1 MTAQH
6 SSSLVR
12 NREFVLL
19 WVAQAISSFGDALTN
34 LALIAVV
41 NQLTGSTAAIATLTI
56 LVAVPTVSMG
66 LIAGALVDRLNRKTT
81 MVVSDAIR
89 AVLVLGL
96 VLGLV
101 LVSSQDRL
109 WLIYTLSFLQAAV
122 GTFFN
127 PARGALLGKVVPAE
141 QMVQASSLTQTTQVI
156 ASLLGTTMAGVLIG
170 GNHSEST
177 FWIVFGLDALTF
189 AISAVLV
196 ALLRTSGAVQIE
208 GSPTNP
214 RAVLKSILEGLRL
227 IGQSPTLLAIMVSAM
242 IAVFGF
248 GAFDVLMVPFMTRDL
263 HIPLTWFGALELA
276 STVGL
281 ISAGALSALLASRLK
296 FNVLIGG
303 GLLVLALATF
313 PMSLVV
319 NVWGMIAVSF
329 ALTFFSTPLNISI
342 GAFIQAKVPNEI
354 LGRVGASLNVVIQSS
369 SLLSMAFSG
378 VLAANIGVRGV
389 FVFSAALCALAG
401 VYALIA
407 FRNESGEKNSGK
419 TA

>member
-1 MTAQH
+1 MTAQQ

-19 WVAQAISSFGDALTN
+19 WVAQAISSFGDTLTN
-34 LALIAVV
+34 LALIALV

-56 LVAVPTVSMG
+56 LVAVPTVSIG

-96 VLGLV
+96 VF
-101 LVSSQDRL
+101 VSSQDRL

-141 QMVQASSLTQTTQVI
+141 QMVQASSLAQTTQVI
-156 ASLLGTTMAGVLIG
+156 ASLLGTTVAGVLIG
-170 GNHSEST
+170 GSHSENT

-189 AISAVLV
+189 AISVVLV

-214 RAVLKSILEGLRL
+214 RAVLNSILEGLCL
-227 IGQSPTLLAIMVSAM
+227 IARTPILLAIMVSAM

-248 GAFDVLMVPFMTRDL
+248 GAFNVLMVPFMIRDL

-319 NVWGMIAVSF
+319 NVWGVIAVSF

-342 GAFIQAKVPNEI
+342 GAFIQTRVPNEL

-369 SLLSMAFSG
+369 SLLSMAFAG

-389 FVFSAALCALAG
+389 FVFGAALCALAG

-407 FRNESGEKNSGK
+407 FRREA
-419 TA
+419 TASNAA

>member
-1 MTAQH
+1 MTAQQ

-34 LALIAVV
+34 LALIALV

-56 LVAVPTVSMG
+56 LVAVPTVSIG

-81 MVVSDAIR
+81 MIVSDAIR

-96 VLGLV
+96 VF
-101 LVSSQDRL
+101 VSSQDRL

-141 QMVQASSLTQTTQVI
+141 QMVQASSLAQTTQVI
-156 ASLLGTTMAGVLIG
+156 ASLLGTTVAGVLIG
-170 GNHSEST
+170 GSHSEST

-189 AISAVLV
+189 AISVVLV

-214 RAVLKSILEGLRL
+214 RAVLNNILEGLRL
-227 IGQSPTLLAIMVSAM
+227 IARTPTLLAIMVSAM

-248 GAFDVLMVPFMTRDL
+248 GAFNVLMVPFMTRDL
-263 HIPLTWFGALELA
+263 QIPLTWFGALELA

-281 ISAGALSALLASRLK
+281 ISAGALSTLLASRLK

-319 NVWGMIAVSF
+319 NVWGVIAVSF

-342 GAFIQAKVPNEI
+342 GAFIQTRVPNEL

-369 SLLSMAFSG
+369 SLLSMAFAG

-407 FRNESGEKNSGK
+407 FRHEA
-419 TA
+419 TAGNTA

>member
-1 MTAQH
+1 MTAQQ

-34 LALIAVV
+34 LALIALV

-56 LVAVPTVSMG
+56 LVAVPTVSIG

-96 VLGLV
+96 VF
-101 LVSSQDRL
+101 VSSQDRL

-141 QMVQASSLTQTTQVI
+141 QMVQASSLAQTTQVI
-156 ASLLGTTMAGVLIG
+156 ASLLGTTVAGVLIG
-170 GNHSEST
+170 GSHSEST

-189 AISAVLV
+189 AISVVLV

-214 RAVLKSILEGLRL
+214 RAVLNNILEGLRL
-227 IGQSPTLLAIMVSAM
+227 IARTPTLLAIMVSAM

-248 GAFDVLMVPFMTRDL
+248 GAFNVLMVPFMTRDL
-263 HIPLTWFGALELA
+263 QIPLTWFGALELA

-281 ISAGALSALLASRLK
+281 ISAGALSTLLASRLK

-319 NVWGMIAVSF
+319 NVWGVIAVSF

-342 GAFIQAKVPNEI
+342 GAFIQTRVPNEL

-369 SLLSMAFSG
+369 SLLSMAFAG

-407 FRNESGEKNSGK
+407 FRHEATTGN

>member
-1 MTAQH
+1 MTAQQ

-19 WVAQAISSFGDALTN
+19 WVAQVISSFGDALTN
-34 LALIAVV
+34 LALIALV

-56 LVAVPTVSMG
+56 LVAVPTVSIG

-96 VLGLV
+96 VF
-101 LVSSQDRL
+101 VSSQDRL

-141 QMVQASSLTQTTQVI
+141 QMVQASSLAQTTQVI
-156 ASLLGTTMAGVLIG
+156 ASLLGTTVAGVLIG
-170 GNHSEST
+170 GSHSEST

-189 AISAVLV
+189 AISVVLV
-196 ALLRTSGAVQIE
+196 ALLRTSGTVQIE

-214 RAVLKSILEGLRL
+214 RAVLNSILEGLRL
-227 IGQSPTLLAIMVSAM
+227 IARTPTLLAIMVSAM

-248 GAFDVLMVPFMTRDL
+248 GAFNVLMVPFMTRDL
-263 HIPLTWFGALELA
+263 QIPLTWFGALELA

-281 ISAGALSALLASRLK
+281 ISAGALSTLLASRLK

-319 NVWGMIAVSF
+319 NVWGVIAVSF

-342 GAFIQAKVPNEI
+342 GAFIQTRVPNEL

-369 SLLSMAFSG
+369 SLLSMAFAG

-407 FRNESGEKNSGK
+407 FRREA
-419 TA
+419 TASDTA

>member
-1 MTAQH
+1 MTAQQ

-34 LALIAVV
+34 LALIALV

-56 LVAVPTVSMG
+56 LVAVPTVSIG

-96 VLGLV
+96 VF
-101 LVSSQDRL
+101 VSSQDRL

-141 QMVQASSLTQTTQVI
+141 QMVQASSLAQTTQVI
-156 ASLLGTTMAGVLIG
+156 ASLLGTTVAGVLIG
-170 GNHSEST
+170 GSHSEST

-189 AISAVLV
+189 AISVVLV

-214 RAVLKSILEGLRL
+214 RAVLNSILEGLRL
-227 IGQSPTLLAIMVSAM
+227 IARTPTLLAIMVSAM

-248 GAFDVLMVPFMTRDL
+248 GAFNVLMVPFMTRDL
-263 HIPLTWFGALELA
+263 QIPLTWFGALELA

-281 ISAGALSALLASRLK
+281 ISAGALSTLLASRLK

-319 NVWGMIAVSF
+319 NVWGVIAVSF

-342 GAFIQAKVPNEI
+342 GAFIQTRVPNEL

-369 SLLSMAFSG
+369 SLLSMAFAG

-407 FRNESGEKNSGK
+407 FRHEA
-419 TA
+419 TAGNTA

>member
-1 MTAQH
+1 MEVRMTAQQ
-6 SSSLVR
+6 SSSVFK

-19 WVAQAISSFGDALTN
+19 WLAQAISSFGDALTN
-34 LALIAVV
+34 LALIALV

-56 LVAVPTVSMG
+56 LVAVPTVSIG
-66 LIAGALVDRLNRKTT
+66 LIAGALVDRLNRRTT
-81 MVVSDAIR
+81 MIVSDAIR

-96 VLGLV
+96 VFA
-101 LVSSQDRL
+101 SQDRL
-109 WLIYTLSFLQAAV
+109 WLIYGLGFLQAAI

-127 PARGALLGKVVPAE
+127 PARGALIGKVVPAE
-141 QMVQASSLTQTTQVI
+141 QMVQASSLAQTTQVI
-156 ASLLGTTMAGVLIG
+156 ASLLGTTVAGVLIG
-170 GNHSEST
+170 GNRSESS

-189 AISAVLV
+189 ALSVVLI
-196 ALLRTSGAVQIE
+196 ALLRTSGAVQVE

-214 RAVLKSILEGLRL
+214 RAVLKSIVEGLSL
-227 IGQSPTLLAIMVSAM
+227 IARTPTLLAIMVSAM

-248 GAFDVLMVPFMTRDL
+248 GAFNVLMVPFMTQDL
-263 HIPLTWFGALELA
+263 QIPLTWFGALEFA

-281 ISAGALSALLASRLK
+281 ISAGALSTLLASRLK

-319 NVWGMIAVSF
+319 DVWGMIAVSF

-342 GAFIQAKVPNEI
+342 GAFIQTRVPNEI

-369 SLLSMAFSG
+369 SLLSMAFAG
-378 VLAANIGVRGV
+378 VLAASIGVRGV

-407 FRNESGEKNSGK
+407 FRREA
-419 TA
+419 TAGNAA

>member
-1 MTAQH
+1 MTAQQ

-34 LALIAVV
+34 LALIALV

-56 LVAVPTVSMG
+56 LVAVPTVSIG

-81 MVVSDAIR
+81 MIVSDAIR

-96 VLGLV
+96 VF
-101 LVSSQDRL
+101 VSSQDRL

-141 QMVQASSLTQTTQVI
+141 QMVQASSLAQTTQVI
-156 ASLLGTTMAGVLIG
+156 ASLLGTTVAGVLIG
-170 GNHSEST
+170 GSHSEST

-189 AISAVLV
+189 AISVVLV

-214 RAVLKSILEGLRL
+214 RAVLNSILEGLRL
-227 IGQSPTLLAIMVSAM
+227 IARTPTLLAIMVSAM

-248 GAFDVLMVPFMTRDL
+248 GAFNVLMVPFMTRDL
-263 HIPLTWFGALELA
+263 QIPLTWFGALELA

-281 ISAGALSALLASRLK
+281 ISAGALSTLLASRLK

-319 NVWGMIAVSF
+319 NVWGVIAVSF

-342 GAFIQAKVPNEI
+342 GAFIQTRVPNEL

-369 SLLSMAFSG
+369 SLLSMAFAG
-378 VLAANIGVRGV
+378 VLAVNIGVRGV

-407 FRNESGEKNSGK
+407 FRHEA
-419 TA
+419 TAGNTA

>member
-1 MTAQH
+1 MEVRMTAQQ

-56 LVAVPTVSMG
+56 LVAVPTVSIG
-66 LIAGALVDRLNRKTT
+66 LIAGALVDRLNRRTT
-81 MVVSDAIR
+81 MMVSDAIR

-96 VLGLV
+96 VF
-101 LVSSQDRL
+101 VSSQDRL

-156 ASLLGTTMAGVLIG
+156 ASLLGTTVAGVLIG

-177 FWIVFGLDALTF
+177 FWMVFGLDALTF
-189 AISAVLV
+189 AVSVVLV
-196 ALLRTSGAVQIE
+196 AFMRTSGAVQIE

-214 RAVLKSILEGLRL
+214 RAVLKSILEGLHL
-227 IGQSPTLLAIMVSAM
+227 IARTPTLLAIMVSAM

-248 GAFDVLMVPFMTRDL
+248 GAFEVLMVPFMTRDL
-263 HIPLTWFGALELA
+263 QIPLTWFGALELA

-313 PMSLVV
+313 PMALVV

-342 GAFIQAKVPNEI
+342 GAFIQARVPNEI

-369 SLLSMAFSG
+369 SLLSMAFAG

-407 FRNESGEKNSGK
+407 FRHEANASN
-419 TA
+419 

>member
-1 MTAQH
+1 MTAQQ

-34 LALIAVV
+34 LALIALV

-56 LVAVPTVSMG
+56 LVAVPTVSIG

-81 MVVSDAIR
+81 MIVSDAIR

-96 VLGLV
+96 VF
-101 LVSSQDRL
+101 VSSQDRL

-141 QMVQASSLTQTTQVI
+141 QMVQASSLAQTTQVI
-156 ASLLGTTMAGVLIG
+156 ASLLGTTVAGVLIG
-170 GNHSEST
+170 GSHSEST

-189 AISAVLV
+189 AISVVLV

-214 RAVLKSILEGLRL
+214 RAVLNSILEGLRL
-227 IGQSPTLLAIMVSAM
+227 IARTPTLLAIMVSAM

-248 GAFDVLMVPFMTRDL
+248 GAFNVLMVPFMTRDL
-263 HIPLTWFGALELA
+263 QIPLTWFGALELA

-281 ISAGALSALLASRLK
+281 ISAGALSTLLASRLK

-319 NVWGMIAVSF
+319 NVWGVIAVSF

-342 GAFIQAKVPNEI
+342 GAFIQTRVPNEL

-369 SLLSMAFSG
+369 SLLSMAFAG

-407 FRNESGEKNSGK
+407 FRHEA
-419 TA
+419 TAGNTA

>member
-1 MTAQH
+1 MTAQQ

-34 LALIAVV
+34 LALIALV

-56 LVAVPTVSMG
+56 LVAVPTVSIG

-96 VLGLV
+96 VF
-101 LVSSQDRL
+101 VSSQDRL

-141 QMVQASSLTQTTQVI
+141 QMVQASSLAQTTQVI
-156 ASLLGTTMAGVLIG
+156 ASLLGTTVAGVLIG
-170 GNHSEST
+170 GSHSEST

-189 AISAVLV
+189 AISVVLV
-196 ALLRTSGAVQIE
+196 ALLRTSGTVQIE

-214 RAVLKSILEGLRL
+214 RAVLNNILEGLRL
-227 IGQSPTLLAIMVSAM
+227 IARTPTLLAIMVSAM

-248 GAFDVLMVPFMTRDL
+248 GAFNVLMVPFMTRDL
-263 HIPLTWFGALELA
+263 QIPLTWFGALELA

-319 NVWGMIAVSF
+319 NVWGVIAVSF

-342 GAFIQAKVPNEI
+342 GAFIQTRVPNEL

-369 SLLSMAFSG
+369 SLLSMAFAG
-378 VLAANIGVRGV
+378 VLAVNIGVRGV

-407 FRNESGEKNSGK
+407 FRHEATTGN

>member
-1 MTAQH
+1 MTAQQ

-34 LALIAVV
+34 LALIALV

-56 LVAVPTVSMG
+56 LVAVPTVSIG

-96 VLGLV
+96 VF
-101 LVSSQDRL
+101 VSSQDRL

-141 QMVQASSLTQTTQVI
+141 QMVQASSLAQTTQVI
-156 ASLLGTTMAGVLIG
+156 ASLLGTTVAGVLIG
-170 GNHSEST
+170 GSHSEST

-189 AISAVLV
+189 AISVVLV

-214 RAVLKSILEGLRL
+214 RAVLNNILEGLRL
-227 IGQSPTLLAIMVSAM
+227 IARTPTLLAIMVSAM

-248 GAFDVLMVPFMTRDL
+248 GAFNVLMVPFMTRDL
-263 HIPLTWFGALELA
+263 QIPLTWFGALELA

-281 ISAGALSALLASRLK
+281 ISAGALSTLLASRLK

-319 NVWGMIAVSF
+319 NVWGVIAVSF

-342 GAFIQAKVPNEI
+342 GAFIQTRVPNEL

-369 SLLSMAFSG
+369 SLLSMAFAG

-407 FRNESGEKNSGK
+407 FRHEA
-419 TA
+419 TAGNTA

>member
-1 MTAQH
+1 MMAQQ
-6 SSSLVR
+6 SSSLIR

-56 LVAVPTVSMG
+56 LVAVPTVSIG
-66 LIAGALVDRLNRKTT
+66 LIAGALVDRLNRRTT
-81 MVVSDAIR
+81 MIVSDAIR

-96 VLGLV
+96 VF
-101 LVSSQDRL
+101 VSSQDRL

-156 ASLLGTTMAGVLIG
+156 ASLLGTTVAGVLIG
-170 GNHSEST
+170 GNHGEGT

-189 AISAVLV
+189 AVSVVLV
-196 ALLRTSGAVQIE
+196 AFMHTSGAVQIE

-227 IGQSPTLLAIMVSAM
+227 IARTPTLLAIMVSAM

-248 GAFDVLMVPFMTRDL
+248 GAFEVLMVPFMTRDL
-263 HIPLTWFGALELA
+263 QIPLTWFGALELA

-313 PMSLVV
+313 PMALVV

-342 GAFIQAKVPNEI
+342 GAFIQARVPNEI

-369 SLLSMAFSG
+369 SLLSMAFAG

-407 FRNESGEKNSGK
+407 FRHEATASNE
-419 TA
+419 A

>member
-1 MTAQH
+1 MTAQQ

-19 WVAQAISSFGDALTN
+19 WVAQTISSFGDALTN
-34 LALIAVV
+34 LALIALV

-56 LVAVPTVSMG
+56 LVAVPTVSIG

-81 MVVSDAIR
+81 MIVSDAIR

-96 VLGLV
+96 VF
-101 LVSSQDRL
+101 VSSQDRL
-109 WLIYTLSFLQAAV
+109 WLIYTLSFFQAAV

-141 QMVQASSLTQTTQVI
+141 QMVQASSLAQTTQVI
-156 ASLLGTTMAGVLIG
+156 ASLLGTTVAGVLIG
-170 GNHSEST
+170 GSHSEST

-189 AISAVLV
+189 AISVVLV
-196 ALLRTSGAVQIE
+196 ALLRTSGTVQIE

-214 RAVLKSILEGLRL
+214 RAVLNSILEGLRL
-227 IGQSPTLLAIMVSAM
+227 IARTPTLLAIMVSAM

-248 GAFDVLMVPFMTRDL
+248 GAFNVLMVPFMTRDL

-281 ISAGALSALLASRLK
+281 ISAGALSTLLASRLK

-319 NVWGMIAVSF
+319 NVWGVIAVSF
-329 ALTFFSTPLNISI
+329 ALTFFSTPLNIGI
-342 GAFIQAKVPNEI
+342 GAFIQTRVPNEL

-369 SLLSMAFSG
+369 SLLSMAFAG
-378 VLAANIGVRGV
+378 ALAANIGVRGV
-389 FVFSAALCALAG
+389 FVFGAALCALAG

-407 FRNESGEKNSGK
+407 FRREA
-419 TA
+419 TASNAA

>member
-1 MTAQH
+1 MTAQQ

-34 LALIAVV
+34 LALIALV

-56 LVAVPTVSMG
+56 LVAVPTVSIG

-96 VLGLV
+96 VF
-101 LVSSQDRL
+101 VSSQDRL

-141 QMVQASSLTQTTQVI
+141 QMVQASSLAQTTQVI
-156 ASLLGTTMAGVLIG
+156 ASLLGTTVAGVLIG
-170 GNHSEST
+170 GSHSEST

-189 AISAVLV
+189 AISVVLV
-196 ALLRTSGAVQIE
+196 ALLRTSGTVQIE

-214 RAVLKSILEGLRL
+214 RAVLNNILEGLRL
-227 IGQSPTLLAIMVSAM
+227 IARTPTLLAIMVSAM

-248 GAFDVLMVPFMTRDL
+248 GAFNVLMVPFMTRDL
-263 HIPLTWFGALELA
+263 QIPLTWFGALELA

-281 ISAGALSALLASRLK
+281 ISAGALSTLLASRLK

-319 NVWGMIAVSF
+319 NVWGVIAVSF

-342 GAFIQAKVPNEI
+342 GAFIQTRVPNEL

-369 SLLSMAFSG
+369 SLLSMAFAG
-378 VLAANIGVRGV
+378 VLAVNIGVRGV

-407 FRNESGEKNSGK
+407 FRHEA
-419 TA
+419 TAGNTA

>member
-1 MTAQH
+1 MTAQQ

-34 LALIAVV
+34 LALIALV

-56 LVAVPTVSMG
+56 LVAVPTVSIG

-96 VLGLV
+96 VF
-101 LVSSQDRL
+101 VSSQDRL

-141 QMVQASSLTQTTQVI
+141 QMVQASSLAQTTQVI
-156 ASLLGTTMAGVLIG
+156 ASLLGTTVAGVLIG
-170 GNHSEST
+170 GSHSEST

-189 AISAVLV
+189 AISVVLV
-196 ALLRTSGAVQIE
+196 ALLRTSGTVQIE

-214 RAVLKSILEGLRL
+214 RAVLNSILEGLRL
-227 IGQSPTLLAIMVSAM
+227 IARTPTLLAIMVSAM

-248 GAFDVLMVPFMTRDL
+248 GAFNVLMVPFMTRDL
-263 HIPLTWFGALELA
+263 QIPLTWFGALELA

-281 ISAGALSALLASRLK
+281 ISAGALSTLLASRLK

-319 NVWGMIAVSF
+319 NVWGVIAVSF

-342 GAFIQAKVPNEI
+342 GAFIQTRVPNEL

-369 SLLSMAFSG
+369 SLLSMAFAG

-407 FRNESGEKNSGK
+407 FRHEA
-419 TA
+419 TAGNTA

>member
-1 MTAQH
+1 MTTQQ

-56 LVAVPTVSMG
+56 LVAVPTVSIG
-66 LIAGALVDRLNRKTT
+66 LIAGALVDRLNRRTT
-81 MVVSDAIR
+81 MIVSDAIR

-96 VLGLV
+96 VF
-101 LVSSQDRL
+101 VSSQDRL
-109 WLIYTLSFLQAAV
+109 WLIYTLGFLQAAV

-127 PARGALLGKVVPAE
+127 PARGALLGKVVPAD
-141 QMVQASSLTQTTQVI
+141 QMVQASSLAQTTQVI
-156 ASLLGTTMAGVLIG
+156 ASLLGTTVAGVLIG

-189 AISAVLV
+189 AISVVLV

-227 IGQSPTLLAIMVSAM
+227 IARTPILLAIMVSAM

-248 GAFDVLMVPFMTRDL
+248 GAFEVLMVPFMTRDL

-296 FNVLIGG
+296 FNILIGG

-313 PMSLVV
+313 PMALVV

-342 GAFIQAKVPNEI
+342 GAFIQARVPNEI

-369 SLLSMAFSG
+369 SLLSMAFAG

-407 FRNESGEKNSGK
+407 FRHEATASNE
-419 TA
+419 A

>member
-1 MTAQH
+1 MTAQQ

-34 LALIAVV
+34 LALIALV

-56 LVAVPTVSMG
+56 LVAVPTVSIG

-96 VLGLV
+96 VF
-101 LVSSQDRL
+101 VSSQDRL

-141 QMVQASSLTQTTQVI
+141 QMVQASSLAQTTQVI
-156 ASLLGTTMAGVLIG
+156 ASLLGTTVAGVLIG
-170 GNHSEST
+170 GSHSEST

-189 AISAVLV
+189 AISVVLV

-214 RAVLKSILEGLRL
+214 RAVLNNILEGLRL
-227 IGQSPTLLAIMVSAM
+227 IARTPTLLAIMVSAM

-248 GAFDVLMVPFMTRDL
+248 GAFNVLMVPFMTRDL
-263 HIPLTWFGALELA
+263 QIPLTWFGALELA

-281 ISAGALSALLASRLK
+281 ISAGALSTLLASRLK

-319 NVWGMIAVSF
+319 NVWGVIAVSF

-342 GAFIQAKVPNEI
+342 GAFIQTRVPNEL

-369 SLLSMAFSG
+369 SLLSMAFAG
-378 VLAANIGVRGV
+378 VLAVNIGVRGV

-407 FRNESGEKNSGK
+407 FRHEATTGN